1 MVRKSRKSRG
11 GTGLFA
17 KRARSGWAGLKNAG
31 ANAAS
36 GAINAAGNVKQGWS
50 DATSSYDATVAANK
64 EKAAAAESYT
74 KFKTALPTVMQEGGR
89 RTRRRR
95 TRRRRKSRKG
105 RRRRKRRRTRRR
117 RRKKRTKRRRRR

>member
-17 KRARSGWAGLKNAG
+17 KRARSGWTGLKNAG
-31 ANAAS
+31 ANAGR

-95 TRRRRKSRKG
+95 KSRKG

-117 RRKKRTKRRRRR
+117 RRKKRTKRRRRRR

>member
-50 DATSSYDATVAANK
+50 DATSSYDATIAANK

-74 KFKTALPTVMQEGGR
+74 KFKTALPTVMQEGG
-89 RTRRRR
+89 RR

-117 RRKKRTKRRRRR
+117 RRKKRTKRRRRRR

>member
-95 TRRRRKSRKG
+95 KSRKG

-117 RRKKRTKRRRRR
+117 RRKKRTKRRRRRR